1 MESRKRP
8 FPETEDTVVV
18 KKRILTGMNG
28 SPLPNG
34 SIESDENDGFRDRLE
49 VLSSCPLSN
58 IMHVYLLNT

>member
-28 SPLPNG
+28 SPLANG
-34 SIESDENDGFRDRLE
+34 SVESDENDGFRDRLE
-49 VLSSCPLSN
+49 VLSSRPPSN
-58 IMHVYLLNT
+58 IMHIYLLNT